1 MSTYEL
7 IQFGF
12 HLGLG
17 LAGGG
22 YVAFVLI
29 GAINESVS
37 AVFDYI
43 KRDKS

>member
-17 LAGGG
+17 LVGGG

-29 GAINESVS
+29 GAINKVVS
-37 AVFDYI
+37 AAFDYLNRV
-43 KRDKS
+43 KK